1 VCLSSSRDLSLPRII
16 YFGSTDPD
24 AEFGLYATGPGLM
37 SPKTYKSVSPARRQE
52 RSKMWLGPLQG
63 ERNIVHLRVARVTV
77 VLSINNFIYQLEE
90 HLSSAGS
97 ITAESFIFMYR

>member
-1 VCLSSSRDLSLPRII
+1 
-16 YFGSTDPD
+16 
-24 AEFGLYATGPGLM
+24 
-37 SPKTYKSVSPARRQE
+37 
-52 RSKMWLGPLQG
+52 MWLGPLQG

>member
-1 VCLSSSRDLSLPRII
+1 
-16 YFGSTDPD
+16 
-24 AEFGLYATGPGLM
+24 M
-37 SPKTYKSVSPARRQE
+37 SPKTYKSVSPGRRQE

-63 ERNIVHLRVARVTV
+63 ESRNIVHSRVARVTV

-90 HLSSAGS
+90 HFSGAGS